1 MKKIFIHGSGH
12 KATSWK
18 KTIENIK
25 NNNDVLCPEL
35 SSILDG
41 KEATYNN
48 LYSSFVKYCNNIDGK
63 IDLCGLSLG
72 GILALNYALDFPN
85 KLNSL
90 ILIGTPHKVPK
101 FMFSIQNV
109 IFKFLPKSLFETM
122 AFNKRDTFILG
133 ISMKKIDFSNRVSKI
148 KCSTLIICGEKDN
161 ANIKSAYYLSEHIKD
176 SKLKIIK
183 NTGHIV
189 NEENPKE
196 LSMLINNF
204 WK

>member
-1 MKKIFIHGSGH
+1 
-12 KATSWK
+12 
-18 KTIENIK
+18 
-25 NNNDVLCPEL
+25 
-35 SSILDG
+35 
-41 KEATYNN
+41 
-48 LYSSFVKYCNNIDGK
+48 
-63 IDLCGLSLG
+63 
-72 GILALNYALDFPN
+72 
-85 KLNSL
+85 
-90 ILIGTPHKVPK
+90 
-101 FMFSIQNV
+101 
-109 IFKFLPKSLFETM
+109 
-122 AFNKRDTFILG
+122 
-133 ISMKKIDFSNRVSKI
+133 MKKIDFSNRVSKI